1 MTIGRIF
8 GQSHLFS
15 VTSTLYTN
23 NKMSIIV
30 LHANE
35 EGEDADVDNEESND
49 LEEMEVDEAPEL
61 EVGDP
66 MKTLI
71 QVAWNGFLIF
81 AQQALIDI
89 MDAFDPDN
97 EDWTTERVSIVIVV
111 TILVIYQIY
120 KMGYQISRITE

>member
-1 MTIGRIF
+1 MVIGKIF

-23 NKMSIIV
+23 YKMSLIV

-61 EVGDP
+61 GVGDP

-71 QVAWNGFLIF
+71 QVAWNGFLMF

-120 KMGYQISRITE
+120 KMGYQISRIVE

>member
-1 MTIGRIF
+1 
-8 GQSHLFS
+8 
-15 VTSTLYTN
+15 
-23 NKMSIIV
+23 MSLIV

-35 EGEDADVDNEESND
+35 EGEDADLDNANENVDEESND
-49 LEEMEVDEAPEL
+49 LEEFEVDEAPEL

-71 QVAWNGFLIF
+71 QVAWNGFLMF

>member
-1 MTIGRIF
+1 MEKYLVNLIC
-8 GQSHLFS
+8 
-15 VTSTLYTN
+15 STLYAN

-71 QVAWNGFLIF
+71 QVAWNGFLMF

>member
-1 MTIGRIF
+1 MAIGKRF

-15 VTSTLYTN
+15 LTSTLYTN

-120 KMGYQISRITE
+120 KMGYQISRIVE

>member
-1 MTIGRIF
+1 
-8 GQSHLFS
+8 
-15 VTSTLYTN
+15 
-23 NKMSIIV
+23 MSLIV

-35 EGEDADVDNEESND
+35 EGEDADVDNDESND

-61 EVGDP
+61 GVGDP
-66 MKTLI
+66 MKALI
-71 QVAWNGFLIF
+71 QVAWNGFLMF

-120 KMGYQISRITE
+120 KMAYQISRIVE